1 MSFYL
6 KLMCQYRL
14 KLHLSHVVQNYSK
27 AWMER
32 QSFILSRFE
41 YRTPL
46 KPVLGGGG
54 GGGGGGWRSWAVL
67 HHYIRKHEQTQ
78 LKPVCY
84 FRFLLPEDR
93 LSELILLPLRF
104 NLFNVRCC
112 SIFKTF

>member
-54 GGGGGGWRSWAVL
+54 GGRGGGGRGQCCTITL
-67 HHYIRKHEQTQ
+67 GNMN
-78 LKPVCY
+78 
-84 FRFLLPEDR
+84 R
-93 LSELILLPLRF
+93 L
-104 NLFNVRCC
+104 N
-112 SIFKTF
+112 